1 MVSFIMPCEY
11 TLLIVLSSL
20 SSQLAVCTHRLFSTS
35 LLTSL
40 WDGSGTEATEEAQ
53 RNIPPI
59 IAEETLSGSQE
70 AEVLTTVY
78 AEIPFDTRMML
89 PSTPPPTPAPVE
101 YANPPPTPAANQA
114 QATSNPTNQ
123 PTPNPTNQP
132 VTPPTTNSGVVTPG
146 APPPP
151 PSTWAP
157 ITPQPSDQPVTADPT
172 VSPVSLSLLCVLCL
186 LISYKL

>member
-1 MVSFIMPCEY
+1 MSK
-11 TLLIVLSSL
+11 SL
-20 SSQLAVCTHRLFSTS
+20 SSQLACVLIFSLQY
-35 LLTSL
+35 LLYNSNSL

-70 AEVLTTVY
+70 AEVLTTRY
-78 AEIPFDTRMML
+78 APIPFDTRMML

-101 YANPPPTPAANQA
+101 YQAANPPPTPAAQEA
-114 QATSNPTNQ
+114 QVTPNPTNQ

-132 VTPPTTNSGVVTPG
+132 VTPPPTNSGVVTPG

-157 ITPQPSDQPVTADPT
+157 VTPAPSDQPVTADPT
-172 VSPVSLSLLCVLCL
+172 VSPVSLSCIFFLYWS
-186 LISYKL
+186 ISYKL

>member
-1 MVSFIMPCEY
+1 LC
-11 TLLIVLSSL
+11 THLLSSI
-20 SSQLAVCTHRLFSTS
+20 STIQFKH
-35 LLTSL
+35 SL
-40 WDGSGTEATEEAQ
+40 WDGSGQEATVEAQ

-70 AEVLTTVY
+70 ASVLTTRY
-78 AEIPFDTRMML
+78 APIPFDTRMML

-101 YANPPPTPAANQA
+101 YQAANPPPTPAAQEA
-114 QATSNPTNQ
+114 QVTPNPTNQ

-157 ITPQPSDQPVTADPT
+157 VTPAPSDQPVTADPT
-172 VSPVSLSLLCVLCL
+172 VSPVSLSSVVFF
-186 LISYKL
+186 LILVYKLQVVKY

>member
-1 MVSFIMPCEY
+1 MYS
-11 TLLIVLSSL
+11 SSL
-20 SSQLAVCTHRLFSTS
+20 FYITTHNTKH
-35 LLTSL
+35 SL

-157 ITPQPSDQPVTADPT
+157 ITPAPSDQPVTADPT
-172 VSPVSLSLLCVLCL
+172 VSPVSLSFVFVIFWVL
-186 LISYKL
+186 